1 MDNADIF
8 SVFDEILEENN
19 SHTEH
24 AVLAMPITPGKI
36 FRRIKGILVKFL
48 MNPKILEENGLALVK
63 LPKIER
69 KPRDSNYFYFFDK
82 TTSVG
87 VPTGDELKDFVFS
100 VSELLGKEGW
110 DEKDIKV
117 QEARKVVDNFETN
130 GWASV
135 VKDSYGNL
143 KEVKLANI
151 KLLIRVADHD
161 RIKLVF
167 KRDDAERSGSKREIA
182 EAKRN
187 LDLFDARKSI
197 VPKEL
202 YFDVDDTL
210 ETMPKYS
217 KGKKWDRVIRDLKRN
232 LHLLNKSGSR
242 AVYDVSSISWLI
254 RNAYTKKYTD
264 KKKNEEGG
272 SF

>member
-1 MDNADIF
+1 MDNTDIF
-8 SVFDEILEENN
+8 RAFYEILEEANC
-19 SHTEH
+19 HTEY
-24 AVLAMPITPGKI
+24 AILAMPITPGKI
-36 FRRIKGILVKFL
+36 FRRIKGILVNFL

-63 LPKIER
+63 LPKIDR
-69 KPRDSNYFYFFDK
+69 KSRDSNYFYFFDK

-87 VPTGDELKDFVFS
+87 VPTGDELKDFVFA
-100 VSELLGKEGW
+100 VSKLLGKEGLS
-110 DEKDIKV
+110 EKDFEIK
-117 QEARKVVDNFETN
+117 EARTVVDNFETK

-135 VKDSYGNL
+135 VKDSHMNL
-143 KEVKLANI
+143 KEAKLTNI

-161 RIKLVF
+161 RIKLLF
-167 KRDDAERSGSKREIA
+167 KRDDAERSGSKSEIA

-197 VPKEL
+197 VPEEL

-210 ETMPKYS
+210 ETMPKYF
-217 KGKKWDRVIRDLKRN
+217 KGKKWDRIIRDLKRK

-242 AVYDVSSISWLI
+242 AVYDVSSISKLI
-254 RNAYTKKYTD
+254 RNAYTKKYSD
-264 KKKNEEGG
+264 NKKNEEGG